1 MIVLTVMLFGAAFL
15 ASVWTLVASI
25 RPQLHRYRALFTP
38 CPPIADLPLQVTRV
52 TVRWAPAPVAQPARM
67 PLRAAA

>member
-1 MIVLTVMLFGAAFL
+1 MTILSVVLFGTAFL

-25 RPQLHRYRALFTP
+25 RPQLHRYRALFAP
-38 CPPIADLPLQVTRV
+38 CPPIAELPLRATRV
-52 TVRWAPAPVAQPARM
+52 TVRWTPAQQAARM

>member
-1 MIVLTVMLFGAAFL
+1 MTALFTVLLFGTAFA
-15 ASVWTLVASI
+15 ASVWTLFVSI

-38 CPPIADLPLQVTRV
+38 KPHLLPELAPARV
-52 TVRWAPAPVAQPARM
+52 TVRWSAPVRRPAPF